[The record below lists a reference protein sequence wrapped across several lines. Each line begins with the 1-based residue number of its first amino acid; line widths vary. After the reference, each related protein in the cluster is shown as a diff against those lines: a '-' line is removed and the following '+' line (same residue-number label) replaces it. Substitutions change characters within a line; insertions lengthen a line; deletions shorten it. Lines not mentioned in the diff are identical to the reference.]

1 MAHTRSVALTAQ
13 ADRYLFYDKSIIEE
27 DNWPTDKFNKD
38 LQFQGDL
45 GERMSHAFRKV
56 LANCDKAVII
66 GSDCPE
72 IYPELIES
80 AFDKLDFAD
89 AVVGPTLDGGYYLLG
104 MKKHHS
110 ELFIDIPWSTED
122 VFPNT
127 ISRLREANLL
137 YTVMDK
143 LSDMDN
149 INDLKKFP
157 KYAEGIL

>member
-1 MAHTRSVALTAQ
+1 MAHTKSVALTAQ
-13 ADRYLFYDKSIIEE
+13 ADRYLFYDKAIVAE
-27 DNWPTDKFNKD
+27 DNWPMDKFNKD
-38 LQFQGDL
+38 LQYQGDL
-45 GERMSHAFRKV
+45 GERMSDAFSKV
-56 LANCDKAVII
+56 LAKCDKAVII

-72 IYPELIES
+72 ISPELIES

-89 AVVGPTLDGGYYLLG
+89 AVVGPTLDGGYYMLG

-110 ELFIDIPWSTED
+110 ELFIDIPWSTEA

-127 ISRLREANLL
+127 ISKLRAANLL

-149 INDLKKFP
+149 IDDLKKFP
-157 KYAEGIL
+157 KYAKGIL